1 VSSETLS
8 QSEIDLLLGAKE
20 RRAEPVERRY
30 DQDVQIYD
38 FRRPHRVSKE
48 RLRTLEAMYGRL
60 AKSLEG
66 WLMGRV
72 RGQVELT
79 LQSVEQFSFGEFT
92 LSLSTPCCSYIFD
105 VRDSGGQRG
114 VIDFGKEFAFFLVDS
129 LFGGA
134 GGQVMPDR
142 MLTPIERMAVRVVAE
157 RVSTLVCE
165 IWEDHTEM
173 ELLLSGWESIPE
185 ILQAANRDDPVL
197 VANIEVAA
205 AGLRS
210 LLMICLPFSV
220 LEKFFVS
227 SGGRRVSSVV
237 GSEREREANRE
248 MTETSLRATNV
259 DIAARLPEFRVKM
272 GDLARMK
279 VGSVLSTGIPC
290 SAEIEVL
297 VSGQRRFRELP
308 GRVGRALAVR
318 VVAPLESMPG
328 SAPPPPPNPST
339 SSQT

>member
-8 QSEIDLLLGAKE
+8 QSEIDLLLGGSKGG
-20 RRAEPVERRY
+20 RAQAVERRL

-114 VIDFGKEFAFFLVDS
+114 VVDFGSDFAFFLVDR

-134 GGQVMPDR
+134 GGHAVPDR

-173 ELLLSGWESIPE
+173 ELVLSGWESIPE

-197 VANIEVAA
+197 VANIDVNT
-205 AGLRS
+205 AGMRS

-220 LEKFFVS
+220 LERFFVS
-227 SGGRRVSSVV
+227 SGARRVNTVV

-248 MTETSLRATNV
+248 MTEVSLRATSV
-259 DIAARLPEFRVKM
+259 EIAARLPEFRISM
-272 GDLARMK
+272 ADLANMK
-279 VGSVLSTGIPC
+279 VGGVIGTGIPC
-290 SAEIEVL
+290 TAEVEVL
-297 VSGQRRFRELP
+297 ISEQPRYRAAP
-308 GRVGRALAVR
+308 GRVGRNLAVR
-318 VVAPLESMPG
+318 VMEPVPRLTEQ
-328 SAPPPPPNPST
+328 T
-339 SSQT
+339 SSATRSDPDA

>member
-1 VSSETLS
+1 VKSETLS
-8 QSEIDLLLGAKE
+8 QSEIDQLLGAKE
-20 RRAEPVERRY
+20 RRPAPTERRSEE
-30 DQDVQIYD
+30 VQIYD
-38 FRRPHRVSKE
+38 FRRPQRVSKE

-72 RGQVELT
+72 RGQIEVS

-114 VIDFGKEFAFFLVDS
+114 VIDFGSDFAFFLVDR

-134 GGQVMPDR
+134 GGHAMPDR

-173 ELLLSGWESIPE
+173 ELVLSGWESIPE

-197 VANIEVAA
+197 VANIEIATS
-205 AGLRS
+205 GLRS
-210 LLMICLPFSV
+210 LVMICLPFSV
-220 LEKFFVS
+220 LERFFVS
-227 SGGRRVSSVV
+227 SGGKRVNTVV

-248 MTETSLRATNV
+248 MTETSLRATHV
-259 DIAARLPEFRVKM
+259 DIAARLPEFRIRM
-272 GDLARMK
+272 RDLAGMK
-279 VGSVLSTGIPC
+279 VGSVLNTGVAC
-290 SAEIEVL
+290 SAAVEVL
-297 VSGQRRFRELP
+297 VSGQRRFRASP
-308 GRVGRALAVR
+308 GRVGPSLAVR
-318 VVAPLESMPG
+318 VAETIESLPG
-328 SAPPPPPNPST
+328 SGSNNPST
-339 SSQT
+339 VSQA

>member
-1 VSSETLS
+1 MKSETLS
-8 QSEIDLLLGAKE
+8 QSEIDQLLGAKE
-20 RRAEPVERRY
+20 RHAAPAERRSEE
-30 DQDVQIYD
+30 VQIYD
-38 FRRPHRVSKE
+38 FRRSHRVSKE

-72 RGQVELT
+72 RGQIELS

-92 LSLSTPCCSYIFD
+92 HSLSTPCCSYIFD

-114 VIDFGKEFAFFLVDS
+114 VIDFGSDFAFFLVDR

-173 ELLLSGWESIPE
+173 ELVLSGWESIPE
-185 ILQAANRDDPVL
+185 ILQTANCDDPVL
-197 VANIEVAA
+197 VANIEISA

-210 LLMICLPFSV
+210 LLMICLPFLV
-220 LEKFFVS
+220 LERFFVS
-227 SGGRRVSSVV
+227 SGGKRVNTVV

-248 MTETSLRATNV
+248 MTETSLRAAHV
-259 DIAARLPEFRVKM
+259 DIAARLPEFRIPM
-272 GDLARMK
+272 RDLAGMR
-279 VGSVLSTGIPC
+279 VGSVLSTGINR
-290 SAEIEVL
+290 SAAVEVL
-297 VSGQRRFRELP
+297 VSGQRRFRASP
-308 GRVGRALAVR
+308 GRVGSSLAVR
-318 VVAPLESMPG
+318 IAETIESLPG
-328 SAPPPPPNPST
+328 SSSTNPST
-339 SSQT
+339 VSQA

>member
-1 VSSETLS
+1 
-8 QSEIDLLLGAKE
+8 
-20 RRAEPVERRY
+20 
-30 DQDVQIYD
+30 
-38 FRRPHRVSKE
+38 
-48 RLRTLEAMYGRL
+48 MYGRL

-72 RGQVELT
+72 RGQIEFR

-114 VIDFGKEFAFFLVDS
+114 VVDFGADFAFFLVDR

-134 GGQVMPDR
+134 GSHSTPDR

-197 VANIEVAA
+197 VANVEVQAV
-205 AGLRS
+205 GLRS

-220 LEKFFVS
+220 LERFFVS
-227 SGGRRVSSVV
+227 AGGRRVNTVV
-237 GSEREREANRE
+237 GSERERETNRE
-248 MTETSLRATNV
+248 MTEASLRATHV
-259 DIAARLPEFRVKM
+259 DISARLPEFRIPM
-272 GDLARMK
+272 RDLARMR
-279 VGSVLSTGIPC
+279 VGGVISTGVPC
-290 SAEIEVL
+290 TAQVEVL
-297 VSGQRRFRELP
+297 ASGQPRFHAAP
-308 GRVGRALAVR
+308 GRVGRSLAVR
-318 VVAPLESMPG
+318 VIEPVARMIDI
-328 SAPPPPPNPST
+328 APHEFEPEPDA
-339 SSQT
+339 